1 MKTTQ
6 RLLCWLLALCMVL
19 SFAPASALAAAP
31 DGPETDAAAA
41 EAEAA
46 VPDGPETEDPVILS
60 EAKDLEMTDL
70 EAKDPEGD
78 PSSAPPAQND
88 AMAAPAANEPMSG
101 EAFTTQPTGGNVEPD
116 GTYTVRWATNFTPK
130 KIWVGYLVSSYGSS
144 TFYYVKELSGSATSY
159 AIPYNSV
166 LLHTSYDWYVRAF
179 YGDGDRDYIASTYFT
194 MTTTARTFTTQPT
207 GGNVEPDGTYTLR
220 WATNFQPT
228 RILVGYLV
236 SSYGSSTFY
245 YVKELDG
252 SATSYPLPYNSVVKK
267 TSYDWYVRAFYGDGD
282 RDYVAS
288 NDFTM
293 TATARTFTTQPEGGT
308 VAPEGSYTLRW
319 ATNFQPTKIH
329 VGYLISSYGSSTF
342 YYVKELSG
350 SATSC
355 SLPYNSVVKYTSFD
369 WYVRAYYGDGDRD
382 YVSSYDFEMTA
393 TPRKFTQSPSNVT
406 IPAKGRVTLN
416 WDTNFTIQRVEIYAS
431 NNDTNYVLFKS
442 LSGAAKACTVSY
454 LESVPAYYRIRA
466 FYGSGESDYAE
477 SSSFTITP
485 QPYGFSTLPPSEVY
499 ILPQSTETIHWA
511 LNFTPVKI
519 ELYSNAGT
527 DGLKRKVA
535 TLSAS
540 ATSYALPFEEA
551 QEYWLQVYYGSG
563 SGEFYFSNTI
573 YAYPTDY
580 SAEEVGDCHL
590 YLDPDTSETVSFTAN
605 FNPTRIE
612 VWTSDL
618 QYSNRTMVETLPGTT
633 RSYSIGYDFDEL
645 AWFQLYYTDLDGA
658 EQYKSVLYFV
668 HHSPREFTTQPQETY
683 TVSYGDSATVSW
695 RTNFQ
700 PTRIEVIR
708 TFLDFTT
715 YTTSEERVYTLSAA
729 ATSTTIPKGN
739 YYHIRAFY
747 MTKTGEGY
755 LDSVGI
761 DVQEEGPQFTA
772 QPNGGTLYP
781 EGSLTL
787 SWATSFVPTK
797 IQVGF
802 KTTSGIWNTQAAITT
817 GLKKSMSY
825 ALAYDTAI
833 HGDML
838 LRVFYGS
845 GQDDYLESD
854 PFDIYKYAHAFTLQP
869 TGGTVYPW
877 ETHTVQWRLNF
888 TPVKVEIGTLVSNR
902 WGVKFTLTENLG
914 RNGVQVID
922 YDTAT
927 NSSGWRI
934 RAYYGTGSSQ
944 YAQSSAFTMAK
955 KDAYACGPNLTA
967 VLENSRLTLSGT
979 GQMYNYSSDDPAP
992 WHKVRDQIKYLTV
1005 PSGVTYIGEYAFA
1018 SCTKLSY
1025 AILPPSI
1032 ESIGY
1037 NAFYN
1042 CGALSSVSYDGF
1054 PAQWNAVDV
1063 DGGNTR
1069 LLNASFSWLYR
1080 SGRIGSTNAWWNLYG
1095 SSGKLVISNG
1105 LSTIH
1110 VTAPWQEWGEYIT
1123 QIEMSYGEAI
1133 WEEAFRDCPNVKVVY
1148 LPSDLEL
1155 VDYDAFR
1162 CCTEITDVYYDGT
1175 QTDWDNITIRSGN
1188 TPLTDAA
1195 LHTAPHEEQLTGDLS
1210 WSVDDG
1216 GLHRIWCDDSLM
1228 GDGEECSIPD
1238 YTSGTRT
1245 PWYRDYASVI
1255 TAIRVEDGVEEIGN
1269 RAFSGLHKV
1278 QSAEL
1283 ADSITRIGNYAFED
1297 CYDLETI
1304 NIPTGLTELGGGA
1317 FDDVC
1322 AVREFRLPNT
1332 LQSIPNRCFEGC
1344 LSLRRLYIPTSIT
1357 SIGEDIL
1364 KNCDGMEDGNGDV
1377 YYAGSAAQWAQI
1389 NINPQNDMLLIDAN
1403 IHVTPE
1409 ELYINARVFPDA
1421 VFRGYVSTWF
1431 DTDHNGFLS
1440 DAEIAAV
1447 ESISIDSEEE
1457 LRSVKGIELFTELTS
1472 LEVTCNP
1479 SLTAI
1484 DLSANTKLTY
1494 LDLADNE
1501 LASLDLTGLDELTQ
1515 LYVSGNQ
1522 LGFLDVSGQTLSN
1535 LCVNSNPIRG
1545 LVLGAQ
1551 PALSHLDCFAT
1562 ESRLKLLDVREA
1574 PYLLDA
1580 YQNGTKTSPTSG
1592 DLYQGPLGGF
1602 LLADP
1607 ATEILTPDCVS
1618 IEVTR
1623 FPDYNL
1629 REYIAEH
1636 FDTNLT
1642 QWLTPAEI
1650 AAAGDITTDGLDI
1663 RSLEG
1668 IEYLTALHDV
1678 DISNAPNLTGA
1689 DLRGNPNLTGIY
1701 FRSCGLTELQVA
1713 GMPRL
1718 AALVLTDDPLTEL
1731 DLSDLPG
1738 LMYVTLT
1745 GSQLETLHLSGLPK
1759 MSWLDVS
1766 GTLLTEID
1774 LSEQTLLKRFFC
1786 YGTGIRE
1793 LDLSDCPYLCQ
1804 AVHQATPT
1812 ETDEYREYRM
1822 VVHGQYRW
1830 IRADKDCVLH
1840 ADNDWVV
1847 VDDANFPDARFRGYI
1862 VSNIDL
1868 NGDNFLTP
1876 EEIAAVTWIEC
1887 SNLGIASLKG
1897 IEYFTELTSL
1907 GCIENPLTELDLSG
1921 NAKLTKLWCTG
1932 CALTELDLSPVPEL
1946 EVLACPGIPGLT
1958 SLNLDAAPKLV
1969 EAVRE
1974 GEKTDFTDEGY
1985 DAWLYRKEPYRLLVD
2000 KSLQLTGAAAAPR
2013 ISAQPESVTAAIG
2026 DAAVFSVEA
2035 YSEISVLS
2043 CQWQI
2048 SADGGT
2054 SWTDLEGAV
2063 EETLSLTVT
2072 AELGGCLFRCVVT
2085 DSAGYSATSDA
2096 AALTLNG
2103 GLCGESAYW
2112 KVEDGGLVVYGTGA
2126 MADYSASKRA
2136 PWYDLRA
2143 SLGSV
2148 RIEEGVTGIG
2158 AYAFSGCS
2166 AVKDVTIPN
2175 GVTSLGASAFAD
2187 CTALTDVNYGGSE
2200 AQRSALIGSGWS
2212 TSGNDA
2218 LFGAAWHY
2226 AIVQPDYDGVLPAAM
2241 KTLEEEALAGC
2252 AFRAVRIPDGAV
2264 EIGPRAFADS
2274 PRLAYVYI
2282 PASVTTIAADA
2293 FDGVPEGLTIIGSAG
2308 STAENV
2314 AVACGFVFIV
2324 A

>member
-1 MKTTQ
+1 MKTMQ

-19 SFAPASALAAAP
+19 SLAPVPALA
-31 DGPETDAAAA
+31 
-41 EAEAA
+41 
-46 VPDGPETEDPVILS
+46 VS
-60 EAKDLEMTDL
+60 EPK
-70 EAKDPEGD
+70 
-78 PSSAPPAQND
+78 
-88 AMAAPAANEPMSG
+88 SG
-101 EAFTTQPTGGNVEPD
+101 EAFTTQPKGGNLEPD
-116 GTYTVRWATNFTPK
+116 GTYTIRWATNFTPT
-130 KIWVGYLVSSYGSS
+130 KIRVGYLVTSYTSN
-144 TFYYVKELSGSATSY
+144 TFHYVKELSGSAASY
-159 AIPYNSV
+159 PIPYNSV
-166 LLHTSYDWYVRAF
+166 VKNTDYNWYVRAY
-179 YGDGDRDYIASTYFT
+179 YGNGDNDYVASDPFS
-194 MTTTARTFTTQPT
+194 MTVTARKFTLQPE
-207 GGNVEPDGTYTLR
+207 GGNVEPDSTYTVR
-220 WATNFQPT
+220 WNTNFTPT

-236 SSYGSSTFY
+236 TGYTSNTFHY
-245 YVKELDG
+245 IKELSG
-252 SATSYPLPYNSVVKK
+252 STTSYPIPYNSVVKK
-267 TSYDWYVRAFYGDGD
+267 TSYQWYVRAYYGDEET
-282 RDYVAS
+282 DYVAS
-288 NDFTM
+288 SPFDMST
-293 TATARTFTTQPEGGT
+293 TARKFTLQPEDGN
-308 VAPEGSYTLRW
+308 VVPEGSYTVRW
-319 ATNFQPTKIH
+319 GTNFSPTKVM
-329 VGYLISSYGSSTF
+329 VGYLVTNAVSSKF
-342 YYVKELSG
+342 YYIDILEG
-350 SATSC
+350 SATAFPI
-355 SLPYNSVVKYTSFD
+355 PYNSVYKNTSYD
-369 WYVRAYYGDGDRD
+369 WYVRAYYGDGDSD
-382 YVSSYDFEMTA
+382 YVASSPFEMTA
-393 TPRKFTQSPSNVT
+393 TPRKFTQTPADVT
-406 IPAKGRVTLN
+406 IPAKGSVTLN
-416 WDTNFTIQRVEIYAS
+416 WNTNFTIKRVEIYAS

-442 LSGAAKACTVSY
+442 LSGAAKSCTVSY
-454 LESVPAYYRIRA
+454 AEAVPTTYRIRA
-466 FYGSGESDYAE
+466 FYGSGQYDYVE
-477 SSSFTITP
+477 SSYFRITP
-485 QPYGFSTLPPSEVY
+485 QPYGFTTLPASEVY
-499 ILPQSTETIHWA
+499 LAPQSTTTINWA

-527 DGLKRKVA
+527 ETLKRRVA
-535 TLSAS
+535 TLSTS
-540 ATSYALPFEEA
+540 ATAYGLPYTES
-551 QEYWLQVYYGSG
+551 QDYWLQVYYGSG
-563 SGEFYFSNTI
+563 SNDFYYSNSI
-573 YAYPTDY
+573 YAQPTDY

-590 YLDPDTSETVSFTAN
+590 YLDPDTSQTVSFTAN

-618 QYSNRTMVETLPGTT
+618 QYTNKTMVETLAGTV
-633 RSYSIGYDFDEL
+633 RSYSVGYDFDEL
-645 AWFQLYYTDLDGA
+645 TWFQLYYTDIDGT
-658 EQYKSVLYFV
+658 EQYTNVMYFV
-668 HHSPREFTTQPQETY
+668 HHSPREFTVQPQETI

-695 RTNFQ
+695 STNFQ

-715 YTTSEERVYTLSAA
+715 YTSSEEWVKTLAGTAS
-729 ATSTTIPKGN
+729 STTIPKGN

-747 MTKTGEGY
+747 MTKTGEGH
-755 LDSVGI
+755 LDSTGI
-761 DVQEEGPQFTA
+761 DVQEEGPQFTT

-787 SWATSFVPTK
+787 SWATSFVPVK

-802 KTTSGIWNTQAAITT
+802 KTTSGIWNTKATITT
-817 GLKKSMSY
+817 GLKKSMTY

-845 GQDDYLESD
+845 GQYDYVESD
-854 PFDIYKYAHAFTLQP
+854 PFDIYKHAHAFSLQP

-877 ETHTVQWRLNF
+877 ETCTIQWRLNF
-888 TPVKVEIGTLVSNR
+888 TPVKVEISTLVSNS
-902 WGVKFTLTENLG
+902 WSVKVTMTENLG
-914 RNGVQVID
+914 RSCLKAID

-927 NSSGWRI
+927 NSSNWRV
-934 RAYYGTGSSQ
+934 RAYYGTGSSE
-944 YAQSSAFTMAK
+944 YVQSNAFTMAK
-955 KDAYACGPNLTA
+955 KTAYECGTNLTA
-967 VLENSRLTLSGT
+967 TFENSRLTLSGT
-979 GQMYNYSSDDPAP
+979 GAMYDYSSDNPAP
-992 WHKVRDQIKYLTV
+992 WRRLRDQIKYLTI
-1005 PSGVTYIGEYAFA
+1005 PSGVTYIGENAFA
-1018 SCTKLSY
+1018 FCSKLSY
-1025 AILPPSI
+1025 VILPPSVV
-1032 ESIGY
+1032 SIGEY
-1037 NAFYN
+1037 AFAN
-1042 CGALSSVSYDGF
+1042 CSVLSSVSYDGF
-1054 PAQWNAVDV
+1054 PAQWAAVDV
-1063 DGGNTR
+1063 DGGNSK
-1069 LLNASFSWLYR
+1069 LLSASFSWLYR
-1080 SGRIGSTNAWWNLYG
+1080 SGRIGDTNVWWNLYG
-1095 SSGKLVISNG
+1095 STGKLVISG
-1105 LSTIH
+1105 DIGSTNH
-1110 VTAPWQEWGEYIT
+1110 RNAPWQEWGEYIT
-1123 QIEMSYGEAI
+1123 QIAMNYGETI
-1133 WEEAFRDCPNVKVVY
+1133 WEEAFRDCPNVTTVY
-1148 LPSDLEL
+1148 LPGDLEE
-1155 VDYDAFR
+1155 VSYDAFR
-1162 CCTEITDVYYDGT
+1162 TCTKITDVYYDGT
-1175 QTDWDNITIRSGN
+1175 QADWENISIASGN
-1188 TPLTDAA
+1188 TPLTNAT
-1195 LHTAPHEEQLTGDLS
+1195 LHTAPHEAQLTGDLS
-1210 WSVDDG
+1210 WSVDDA
-1216 GLHRIWCDDSLM
+1216 GLLRIWVDNSLM

-1238 YTSGTRT
+1238 YSSGTGT
-1245 PWYRDYASVI
+1245 PWYREYANVI
-1255 TAIRVEDGVEEIGN
+1255 TAIRVEDGVEGIGN

-1278 QSAEL
+1278 RNAEL
-1283 ADSITRIGNYAFED
+1283 ANSITRIGNYAFED
-1297 CYDLETI
+1297 CYDLATI
-1304 NIPTGLTELGGGA
+1304 NIPSGLTELGGGA

-1322 AVREFRLPNT
+1322 EVREFRLPDT
-1332 LQSIPNRCFEGC
+1332 LHSIPNQCFDGC
-1344 LSLRRLYIPTSIT
+1344 LGLKRLYIPTSIT
-1357 SIGEDIL
+1357 SIGENIL
-1364 KNCDGMEDGNGDV
+1364 RNCDGMEQGGGDV
-1377 YYAGSAAQWAQI
+1377 YYAGSSAQWNQI
-1389 NINPQNDMLLIDAN
+1389 SINTQNEMLLVDAVL
-1403 IHVTPE
+1403 HVTPE
-1409 ELYINARVFPDA
+1409 ELFINARVFPDA
-1421 VFRGYVSTWF
+1421 VFRGYVSTYF

-1447 ESISIDSEEE
+1447 ESISIDSEED
-1457 LRSVKGIELFTELTS
+1457 LTSMKGIEIFTELTS

-1479 SLTAI
+1479 KLTAI

-1494 LDLADNE
+1494 LDLGDNE

-1535 LCVNSNPIRG
+1535 LCVNNNPIRG

-1985 DAWLYRKEPYRLLVD
+1985 DAWFYRKEPYRLLVD

-2112 KVEDGGLVVYGTGA
+2112 KVEDGALVVYGTGA

-2158 AYAFSGCS
+2158 AYAFSGCG
-2166 AVKDVTIPN
+2166 ALKDVTIPN

-2314 AVACGFVFIV
+2314 AAACGFVFIV